1 MQQLEEELVRLR
13 QLIDNL
19 MSRVQEL
26 ERNNRYRIPV
36 QPNWPQPIYP
46 YQPIPT
52 YPYQP
57 TPTYP
62 YEVTC
67 SDNTTGKVI

>member
-26 ERNNRYRIPV
+26 ERNNHYRIPV
-36 QPNWPQPIYP
+36 QPSWPQPV
-46 YQPIPT
+46 

-62 YEVTC
+62 PGITITC
-67 SDNTTGKVI
+67 QDNIDWKVA

>member
-26 ERNNRYRIPV
+26 ERNNYYRTPV
-36 QPNWPQPIYP
+36 QPKWPPYPSDVYP
-46 YQPIPT
+46 YIK
-52 YPYQP
+52 
-57 TPTYP
+57 P

-67 SDNTTGKVI
+67 SDNTTGKNT